1 MKTDV
6 INILKTLIKE
16 INTLVPLI
24 DSKVNIDTISSHKD
38 FYFSRC
44 NEKLVSSIFN
54 YMRLD
59 ILNQKI
65 TCSGIESIIKDNHN
79 LEYLEKESLIDLTSA
94 ILRPTLELFLEL
106 KIIYIGAKINIK
118 NKDNFIEKSCYA
130 SNLINKYQLNKQV
143 LQNCSSFYEC
153 KPKYLK
159 EYITQFKAPVEEI
172 RTSLNNKNIILFS
185 NYEKKIKFVLD
196 NSNEYEKLILGK
208 DYLTL
213 YGFLSKRIHF
223 SKDTNFTK
231 SQFPVKHYLNWI
243 VAFSLEIFEL
253 IFWFY
258 DKEFKIDMQIDEQL
272 KILKEVNYIKNIN
285 NIYSIN
291 DIVILEFGIAK
302 IKEINDSTVKIIY
315 IYTNCLKIDDIDD
328 IDDVPITFIQK
339 LNLNKYEE
347 IVLNYSSILN
357 ISIEELNNQ
366 LLITNKYEE
375 FWLSLKKHTNKTQE
389 EEQVNSAK
397 ISNF

>member
-6 INILKTLIKE
+6 INILETLINE

-24 DSKVNIDTISSHKD
+24 DSKVYIHNITSDKD

-44 NEKLVSSIFN
+44 NEKLISSIFN

-59 ILNQKI
+59 ILSKNI
-65 TCSGIESIIKDNHN
+65 NFMNIESIIKHNKN
-79 LEYLEKESLIDLTSA
+79 LEYLEKESLIDLISA

-106 KIIYIGAKINIK
+106 KIIYIGARKNIE
-118 NKDNFIEKSCYA
+118 NKDDFIETSCNA
-130 SNLINKYQLNKQV
+130 SNLINKYQLNKQI
-143 LQNCSSFYEC
+143 LQNCSNFYKC
-153 KPKYLK
+153 RPKYLE
-159 EYITQFKAPVEEI
+159 EYITQFKTPVEEI

-185 NYEKKIKFVLD
+185 NYEKKIKFILD

-231 SQFPVKHYLNWI
+231 SLFPVKHYLTWM
-243 VAFSLEIFEL
+243 VLFFLEIFEL
-253 IFWFY
+253 MFWFY
-258 DKEFKIDMQIDEQL
+258 DKEFKIDIHIDEQL
-272 KILKEVNYIKNIN
+272 RIFKKINYIQNIN
-285 NIYSIN
+285 DTFSVN

-315 IYTNCLKIDDIDD
+315 IYTNCLKIND
-328 IDDVPITFIQK
+328 IDDVPITFIQ
-339 LNLNKYEE
+339 NLDLKKYEE
-347 IVLNYSSILN
+347 IVLKYSSILN

-366 LLITNKYEE
+366 LLIKNKYEE
-375 FWLSLKKHTNKTQE
+375 FWISLKKHTNKTE
-389 EEQVNSAK
+389 ERNE
-397 ISNF
+397 